1 MSMNVNNS
9 GRKPVAAPKTE
20 TPATTA
26 PAKNTVRAENT
37 VDTAKAPASKDGF
50 QTASAVVAK
59 ANRPAPTL
67 PVASRPAPSQLG
79 NNFYGQRG
87 ELSPNQTGKI
97 NGAAELAQFVF
108 AGYNGGEHGPV
119 SITPATL
126 RQGNTSRQVHLVGI
140 SGTEAVENQ
149 STGWITNLKS
159 GFQQDNPGLRN
170 ARQAI
175 LNTVPAGADLVLAGH
190 SQGGMIAQQLA
201 ADPTIK
207 ARYNVINTVA
217 FGSPLISAGQREG
230 EVHRIAAAGDPV
242 PRASLQS
249 VLLSDWARMGQ
260 QDIPTDFPI
269 SLRKPGNGIE
279 AHMKDYVSENNT
291 ELAKMDAVGRVSP
304 RVPVSIEFN
313 PANRVFF
320 TSPTNTAAP

>member
-9 GRKPVAAPKTE
+9 GRKPIAAPKLE
-20 TPATTA
+20 TSAPTA
-26 PAKNTVRAENT
+26 PAQNTVRAAAT
-37 VDTAKAPASKDGF
+37 PDTAKAPASKDGF
-50 QTASAVVAK
+50 QAATLVAK
-59 ANRPAPTL
+59 ANNRPAPTL

-87 ELSPNQTGKI
+87 QLSPNQTGKI

-108 AGYNGGEHGPV
+108 AGYNGGDHGPV

-159 GFQQDNPGLRN
+159 GFQQNNPGLRN

-175 LNTVPAGADLVLAGH
+175 LDTVPAGADLVLAGH

-207 ARYNVINTVA
+207 SRYNVINTVA

-269 SLRKPGNGIE
+269 SLQKPGNGIE
-279 AHMKDYVSENNT
+279 AHMKDYVSENNSA
-291 ELAKMDAVGRVSP
+291 LAKMDAVGRVSP
-304 RVPVSIEFN
+304 KVPVSIEFN

>member
-9 GRKPVAAPKTE
+9 GRKPIVAPKLE
-20 TPATTA
+20 TSAPTA
-26 PAKNTVRAENT
+26 PAQNTVRAAT
-37 VDTAKAPASKDGF
+37 PDTAKALESRDGF
-50 QTASAVVAK
+50 QAATLVAK
-59 ANRPAPTL
+59 ANNRPAPTL
-67 PVASRPAPSQLG
+67 PVASRPSPSQLG
-79 NNFYGQRG
+79 NNFHGQRG
-87 ELSPNQTGKI
+87 PLSPNQTGKI

-108 AGYNGGEHGPV
+108 AGYNAGAHGPV

-149 STGWITNLKS
+149 STGWLTNLKS
-159 GFQQDNPGLRN
+159 GFQQNNPGLRN

-175 LNTVPAGADLVLAGH
+175 LDTVPAGADLVLAGH

-201 ADPTIK
+201 ADPAIK

-249 VLLSDWARMGQ
+249 VVLSDWARMGQ

-269 SLRKPGNGIE
+269 SMQKPGNGIE
-279 AHMKDYVSENNT
+279 AHMKDYVSENNPG
-291 ELAKMDAVGRVSP
+291 LAKMDAVGRVSP
-304 RVPVSIEFN
+304 KVPVAIEFN

>member
-1 MSMNVNNS
+1 MTLTLKNLGPSS
-9 GRKPVAAPKTE
+9 SVAAKPQASV
-20 TPATTA
+20 PAA
-26 PAKNTVRAENT
+26 LARPPVHGAAVSAKQPLAR
-37 VDTAKAPASKDGF
+37 KDGF
-50 QTASAVVAK
+50 QTPPLVAK
-59 ANRPAPTL
+59 TDARPAL
-67 PVASRPAPSQLG
+67 AVPVAHRPLPSQLG

-87 ELSPNQTGKI
+87 ANSPNQTGKI

-126 RQGNTSRQVHLVGI
+126 RQGDTARQVHLVGI
-140 SGTEAVENQ
+140 SGTEGVKNQ
-149 STGWITNLKS
+149 STGWGTNLKS

-175 LNTVPAGADLVLAGH
+175 LDTVPEGAELVFAGH

-207 ARYNVINTVA
+207 ARYNVLNTVA

-249 VLLSDWARMGQ
+249 VIFPGWAHLGQ
-260 QDIPTDFPI
+260 QDIPTDFPL
-269 SLRKPGNGIE
+269 SLHKPANGIE
-279 AHMKDYVSENNT
+279 AHMKDYVSQSNPA
-291 ELAKMDAVGRVSP
+291 LAKMDAVGRVSP
-304 RVPVSIEFN
+304 QQPISLEFD
-313 PANRVFF
+313 PAQRVFF
-320 TSPTNTAAP
+320 SSPTKTGAP

>member
-1 MSMNVNNS
+1 MTINVNNKAQ
-9 GRKPVAAPKTE
+9 RPVLPSQTERAAPASTQ
-20 TPATTA
+20 
-26 PAKNTVRAENT
+26 NTVRAAST
-37 VDTAKAPASKDGF
+37 PDTAKAPASKDGF
-50 QTASAVVAK
+50 QPATVVAK

-67 PVASRPAPSQLG
+67 PASSRPAPSQLS

-87 ELSPNQTGKI
+87 QLSPNQTGKI

-140 SGTEAVENQ
+140 SGTEAVANQ

-159 GFQQDNPGLRN
+159 GFQQNNPGLRN

-175 LNTVPAGADLVLAGH
+175 LDTVPAGADLVLAGH

-207 ARYNVINTVA
+207 SRYNVINTVA

-269 SLRKPGNGIE
+269 SLQNPGNGVE
-279 AHMKDYVSENNT
+279 AHMKDYVSENNPA
-291 ELAKMDAVGRVSP
+291 LAKMDAVGRVSP
-304 RVPVSIEFN
+304 QVPVSIEFD
-313 PANRVFF
+313 PSKRVFF
-320 TSPTNTAAP
+320 TSPTNSAAP

>member
-9 GRKPVAAPKTE
+9 GRKPIVAPKLE
-20 TPATTA
+20 TSAPTA
-26 PAKNTVRAENT
+26 PAQNTVRAAAT
-37 VDTAKAPASKDGF
+37 PDTAKALESRDGF
-50 QTASAVVAK
+50 QAATLVAK
-59 ANRPAPTL
+59 ANNRPAPTL
-67 PVASRPAPSQLG
+67 PIASRPSPSQLG

-87 ELSPNQTGKI
+87 PLSPNQTGKI

-108 AGYNGGEHGPV
+108 AGYNGGAHGPV

-159 GFQQDNPGLRN
+159 GFQQNNPGLRN

-175 LNTVPAGADLVLAGH
+175 LDTVPAGADLVLAGH

-249 VLLSDWARMGQ
+249 VVLSDWARMGQ

-269 SLRKPGNGIE
+269 SPKKPGNGIE
-279 AHMKDYVSENNT
+279 AHMKDYVSENNSA
-291 ELAKMDAVGRVSP
+291 LAKMDAVGRVSP
-304 RVPVSIEFN
+304 KVPVSIEFN

-320 TSPTNTAAP
+320 TSPTNTAAQ